1 MQRAGGDGGNAAA
14 LLLRRKGEKPRDP
27 RKLSTCGPACVRVY
41 MHARVRAWVCEY
53 VPASNVSEEEPNPS
67 RAALP
72 GAARRLVEFAK
83 EVSLRDLSASHSHV
97 KGVEGSGIGVLKK
110 IFVRKMTFGKSR
122 AVDSN
127 PRSPKRA
134 GWPLLPSHPSGYEG
148 LACGPWNVWT

>member
-1 MQRAGGDGGNAAA
+1 M
-14 LLLRRKGEKPRDP
+14 
-27 RKLSTCGPACVRVY
+27 RVY
-41 MHARVRAWVCEY
+41 MHARVRAWVCAY

-110 IFVRKMTFGKSR
+110 NICKENDFWEKLS
-122 AVDSN
+122 
-127 PRSPKRA
+127 
-134 GWPLLPSHPSGYEG
+134 
-148 LACGPWNVWT
+148 C